1 MGDFSG
7 LNLPPKCRLQLLH
20 GCHLELVQCLLLLL
34 LVLGNRPELEEKEEE
49 EEEKE
54 EKDPRQKAD
63 MSKFQRSKMSS
74 THGGC

>member
-20 GCHLELVQCLLLLL
+20 GCHLELVQCLLL

-63 MSKFQRSKMSS
+63 MSKF
-74 THGGC
+74 